1 VPTKS
6 AYKKYIKI
14 ESKIPEKEKSWM
26 QEEEIWKH
34 EIESTNFNKIM
45 RNSPKQTR
53 FSLPPSSFH

>member
-26 QEEEIWKH
+26 QEEDIWKH

-45 RNSPKQTR
+45 RN
-53 FSLPPSSFH
+53 